1 MDIFDETIITFWKAL
16 NNKLVKYIIV
26 GDFASHIHGH
36 TGFTGILDI
45 WIDDTEENREKL
57 IDAFIEAD
65 MGNFPMMKTMQF
77 IPGWTDF
84 SLNNGLRLD
93 IITSMKG
100 LEEFSFEHCY
110 SIATI
115 ATIDDIEVPFL
126 HINHLIINKKA
137 VNRSKDQ
144 IDVMELEKIKQ
155 LRDQQ

>member
-16 NNKLVKYIIV
+16 NNKSVKYIIV

-36 TGFTGILDI
+36 IGFTGILEI
-45 WIDDTEENREKL
+45 WIEDTETNREKL

-65 MGNFPMMKTMQF
+65 MGNFPMIKTLQF

-93 IITSMKG
+93 ILTSMKG
-100 LEEFSFEHCY
+100 LEDFSFDYCL

-115 ATIDDIEVPFL
+115 ATIDAIEVPFL
-126 HINHLIINKKA
+126 HLNQLLINKKA
-137 VNRSKDQ
+137 VNRPKDQ

-155 LRDQQ
+155 LRDLQ